1 MLSEIRAG
9 AVTIRGVSVGGIY
22 TALHIPEYDVALDVG
37 LAPRSFAGVR
47 TLLLSHGH
55 VDHAGALSTL
65 LGIRALQGHPSPLRV
80 IMPAEIVD
88 HVVAALEAM
97 SVLQHW
103 PLRIDP
109 IGLRHGDEFAI
120 RPDLLVRAQ
129 QAFHVVPC
137 LAYQF
142 IRRVRKLK
150 PEYQHLSGDEIAR
163 RRLAG
168 EDLFRAV
175 EHLEFAYATDTLV
188 TVLDHNPQLYESR
201 VLVIETTFLD
211 GRKSLLDARA
221 GCHIH
226 LDEIIERAER
236 FENRHLVFMHV
247 SQIYSPAEVEALL
260 DARLPP
266 GLRARTQVLVPG
278 DATRWPG

>member
-109 IGLRHGDEFAI
+109 KE
-120 RPDLLVRAQ
+120 
-129 QAFHVVPC
+129 
-137 LAYQF
+137 
-142 IRRVRKLK
+142 
-150 PEYQHLSGDEIAR
+150 AR
-163 RRLAG
+163 RQ
-168 EDLFRAV
+168 RA
-175 EHLEFAYATDTLV
+175 
-188 TVLDHNPQLYESR
+188 
-201 VLVIETTFLD
+201 
-211 GRKSLLDARA
+211 KS
-221 GCHIH
+221 
-226 LDEIIERAER
+226 
-236 FENRHLVFMHV
+236 
-247 SQIYSPAEVEALL
+247 SPI
-260 DARLPP
+260 R
-266 GLRARTQVLVPG
+266 
-278 DATRWPG
+278 